1 MSSRGT
7 KRRSSAHR
15 ASLFET
21 TSSGLRSAGDRRA
34 RQGLAAVHLSSFG
47 APSARV
53 GRSSPQFAAVRRSSP
68 QFAAVR
74 RSSPQFA
81 AVRRSSPQFAAVRRS
96 ARRRRPVPGDD
107 NDLCRSPPCLTARE
121 GRTSPGGLLRAITD
135 EQLRLLPPTMTEQMT
150 KEAAAAAAGMSE
162 PKARDWKSGAL
173 PSARAS
179 LSLSGPEVVHAP

>member
-21 TSSGLRSAGDRRA
+21 TSSGLRSAGDRRE
-34 RQGLAAVHLSSFG
+34 RQGLAAVHLSSFVLHRR
-47 APSARV
+47 AL
-53 GRSSPQFAAVRRSSP
+53 AAARRSSP